1 MTIKPLRNNLFVE
14 PLAVEN
20 KSKSGII
27 ITGADEASGTKGTV
41 KFAGPLCVAVG
52 VGDVVYYKKYAP
64 EEIELEG
71 MTYGVISEDD
81 VMAVIQKNEGQK

>member
-27 ITGADEASGTKGTV
+27 ITGADEPSGTKGTV
-41 KFAGPLCVAVG
+41 KYAGPLCIAVS

-71 MTYGVISEDD
+71 VTYGVISEDD
-81 VMAVIQKNEGQK
+81 VMAIIPQNHEG